1 MGNRPTRRNYGKMR
15 SAVATVARE
24 RLDLLLRQAEEVLSN
39 QRELSKRYVG
49 LAKKIS
55 KRTKVR
61 ILREKKHYLC
71 KKCGLPLVP
80 GKNARVRLRSPNS
93 RIIISCLAC
102 GAIRRYPYRKRVQA
116 RIFQ

>member
-1 MGNRPTRRNYGKMR
+1 MGNKLARRNYGKMR
-15 SAVATVARE
+15 SAVATVAHE
-24 RLDLLLRQAEEVLSN
+24 RLDLLLNQAEEVLPKS
-39 QRELSKRYVG
+39 RELSKRYVG
-49 LAKKIS
+49 LARKIS

-61 ILREKKHYLC
+61 IPRERKHYLC

-102 GAIRRYPYRKRVQA
+102 GAIRRYPYRKRVET